1 MSQIPSWFYHFSE
14 SALTGNFAYCYLCLR
29 ILHEENLD
37 FDVNIY
43 FLWLEFN
50 KFLFVPSGDKTHTQ
64 AEYGEYCFFVVVVV
78 VLFLLTNT
86 LQKESDD
93 MHLSAKDK

>member
-1 MSQIPSWFYHFSE
+1 MVSI
-14 SALTGNFAYCYLCLR
+14 
-29 ILHEENLD
+29 
-37 FDVNIY
+37 V
-43 FLWLEFN
+43 
-50 KFLFVPSGDKTHTQ
+50 FV
-64 AEYGEYCFFVVVVV
+64 VVVVV

>member
-37 FDVNIY
+37 FDVNIC